1 MLYLGV
7 SSSNWYLRLTGLK
20 RMAFLFASFDRDTYE
35 RIIPTHL
42 ADLKSFSTHILQCLK
57 EGGFTVNVTG
67 RKFGAVAFDEAQE
80 MCINKDM
87 KGTVTHPTHACLQ
100 KTSLFFNCRIKAFK
114 NLMQISFPERFK
126 EPVHH
131 ISIID
136 DTPHTQNWE
145 ENIQTMCGLMDS
157 GKLVSVQHDN

>member
-7 SSSNWYLRLTGLK
+7 SSSNWYLRLASLK

-114 NLMQISFPERFK
+114 YLNQCIISALLMTRLTHKIGRKIFRQ
-126 EPVHH
+126 
-131 ISIID
+131 
-136 DTPHTQNWE
+136 W
-145 ENIQTMCGLMDS
+145 CGLMDS